1 MKKGFLRI
9 VCFML
14 MVLMLLPPMVI
25 AQGEQPK
32 IEISEPQG
40 LVGDTVQVVFSAKN
54 MPACSSMELVI
65 CYDAISLK
73 PLSYQ
78 QMEVGGL
85 FFGNLKSTHEG
96 RAAIKLTA
104 ASMGMTGKS
113 PIFSGDAELFSIDF
127 EIIGGT
133 LEEQG
138 ALVEMVKCDVREDNA
153 QTTLLDVATAPA
165 YVGVPAA
172 QAESIAVTT
181 LPTKTTYLEGK
192 GPLDVEGGMLTVTY
206 DNGVS
211 QEFPLADATL
221 SALDAE
227 QIGEQEI
234 TVSYL
239 GLQTAFSVY
248 VAEKEAERIELTT
261 PPHKLSYLE
270 GKDFLD
276 VEGGAITVYYNN
288 DTWQPIPLAPS
299 MVSGFDN
306 TVVGPQTLTV
316 TYGELTTEYQVEII
330 GKSVQSI
337 AVTTPPTKTTY
348 LEGKD
353 LLDVAGGMLTV
364 YYNNDTF
371 EPIPLER
378 ADITGFDN
386 ERIGK
391 QNLTAFYEGFA
402 ADFEVEIIPLMRL
415 MLEKPYGAALP
426 GQIVPV
432 EVVVQNYHPLSG
444 LSIAVTYDPAY
455 LRLEERGIV
464 AANLPGLTVMTSLQT
479 EGDLAV
485 AKIVWMGAEEAPM
498 EDIFTALTL
507 NFTAIQENPQED
519 TELEVSFLEGGMVDN
534 NGEFN
539 GYLDM
544 PSVTTIGLAK
554 VASIA
559 MKNLPDLLD
568 YPQNSGVF
576 NTAGGVIELTY
587 DNEGKAEIP
596 LAAATLSGF
605 DNTTPGKKTITV
617 SYCGKTTVF
626 EVDIM
631 GDPQFSDVRPND
643 WFYSMVQFAKHK
655 GLMKG
660 DPEGTFRPDD
670 SMTRAELVTMF
681 YRLEGE
687 PSHSGRNPFHD
698 VHASDWYYDEILW
711 AAENGIVNGKGEGLF
726 APADRITRQEL
737 VTLFHRYAQ
746 KKGLDGGNRIDLS
759 IFADRATIDSWAADP
774 VQWAVAEGLVVGIE
788 EGAGMVFAPKNTAT
802 RAQVATIMM
811 RYIQKYK
818 VNV

>member
-1 MKKGFLRI
+1 MIESRIYKGKERMMKKGFLRI
-9 VCFML
+9 VCLML
-14 MVLMLLPPMVI
+14 MGLLLLPPMAV
-25 AQGEQPK
+25 AEGAPK

-40 LVGDTVQVVFSAKN
+40 EVGETVQVVFSAKD
-54 MPACSSMELVI
+54 MPACSSMEMVI
-65 CYDAISLK
+65 CYDTASLK
-73 PLSYQ
+73 PLGYEKKNIS
-78 QMEVGGL
+78 GL
-85 FFGNLKSTHEG
+85 FYGNIQATHEE

-104 ASMGMTGKS
+104 ASMGMTGQS

-138 ALVEMVKCDVREDNA
+138 ALVELVRCDVREDNA
-153 QTTLLDVATAPA
+153 QTSLLDVEYAPA
-165 YVGVPAA
+165 YVKV
-172 QAESIAVTT
+172 
-181 LPTKTTYLEGK
+181 L
-192 GPLDVEGGMLTVTY
+192 
-206 DNGVS
+206 
-211 QEFPLADATL
+211 
-221 SALDAE
+221 
-227 QIGEQEI
+227 
-234 TVSYL
+234 
-239 GLQTAFSVY
+239 
-248 VAEKEAERIELTT
+248 
-261 PPHKLSYLE
+261 
-270 GKDFLD
+270 
-276 VEGGAITVYYNN
+276 
-288 DTWQPIPLAPS
+288 
-299 MVSGFDN
+299 
-306 TVVGPQTLTV
+306 
-316 TYGELTTEYQVEII
+316 
-330 GKSVQSI
+330 
-337 AVTTPPTKTTY
+337 
-348 LEGKD
+348 
-353 LLDVAGGMLTV
+353 
-364 YYNNDTF
+364 
-371 EPIPLER
+371 
-378 ADITGFDN
+378 
-386 ERIGK
+386 
-391 QNLTAFYEGFA
+391 
-402 ADFEVEIIPLMRL
+402 PLMEL
-415 MLEKPYGAALP
+415 MLKKPFGEVLP
-426 GQIVPV
+426 GEKVPV
-432 EVVVQNYHPLSG
+432 EVVVRNYRPLSG
-444 LSIAVTYDPAY
+444 LSIGVTYDPAY
-455 LRLEERGIV
+455 LKLEEQDII
-464 AANLPGLTVMTSLQT
+464 AADLPGLEIMTSLQT

-485 AKIVWMGAEEAPM
+485 AKIVWMGAEEAWM
-498 EDIFTALTL
+498 EETFTALTL

-519 TELEVSFLEGGMVDN
+519 TDLEVSFLEGGMVNN
-534 NGEFN
+534 NGEFK

-554 VASIA
+554 VAFIA

-568 YPQNSGVF
+568 YPQNGGAF
-576 NTAGGVIELTY
+576 NPAGGVVALTY
-587 DNEGKAEIP
+587 ENGHTVDIP
-596 LAAATLSGF
+596 LQNAAVSGF
-605 DNTTPGKKTITV
+605 DNTTPGKKILTV